1 MSTDMDDETRDQQTD
16 VDRPTSADRPAAPTN
31 GLDRLRDALKK
42 PRSRGQLTAAVLLA
56 VLGFASVVQVQAT
69 GEDDVYAGMR
79 QEDMLQLL
87 NSLAA
92 ASERAENEV
101 AQLEQTRSALRSN
114 TESRQAALE
123 TARQQANVLGILAGT
138 LPTVGPGVVVTVEDP
153 TGAVGI
159 DQLLNGLEELRDA
172 GAEAIEINDTVRVI
186 AQSSLEDGQNGVL
199 VDGQQLSA
207 PYTIEAIG
215 DSHTLG
221 RSMDF
226 DGGLTEEIEAVGGD
240 VRVEEV
246 NTVEIATTREPG
258 PSQYAEPTE
267 TE

>member
-1 MSTDMDDETRDQQTD
+1 
-16 VDRPTSADRPAAPTN
+16 
-31 GLDRLRDALKK
+31 
-42 PRSRGQLTAAVLLA
+42 
-56 VLGFASVVQVQAT
+56 
-69 GEDDVYAGMR
+69 
-79 QEDMLQLL
+79 MLQLL

-101 AQLEQTRSALRSN
+101 AQLEETRSSLRNN

-138 LPTVGPGVVVTVEDP
+138 LPTVGPGVVVTIEDP

-172 GAEAIEINDTVRVI
+172 GAEAIEINDTVRVV
-186 AQSSLEDGQNGVL
+186 AQTSLEDGENGIL

-215 DSHTLG
+215 DSHTLATVDGLRRRAHRRDRG
-221 RSMDF
+221 RGRQGARR
-226 DGGLTEEIEAVGGD
+226 GG
-240 VRVEEV
+240 
-246 NTVEIATTREPG
+246 
-258 PSQYAEPTE
+258 QYRRGRDHP
-267 TE
+267 

>member
-1 MSTDMDDETRDQQTD
+1 MSTDMDDQTRDQPGP
-16 VDRPTSADRPAAPTN
+16 PTT
-31 GLDRLRDALKK
+31 GLDRLREALRK
-42 PRSRGQLTAAVLLA
+42 PRARGQLIAALLLA

-69 GEDDVYAGMR
+69 GEDDAYAGMR

-101 AQLEQTRSALRSN
+101 AQLEQTRSSLRSN

-172 GAEAIEINDTVRVI
+172 GAEAMEINDTVRVV
-186 AQSSLEDGQNGVL
+186 AQTSLEDSQNGIL

-215 DSHTLG
+215 DSHTLA
-221 RSMDF
+221 RATEF
-226 DGGLTEEIEAVGGD
+226 DGGLTDEIETVGGE
-240 VRVEEV
+240 VRVKEV
-246 NTVEIATTREPG
+246 NNVEIATTREPG
-258 PSQYAEPTE
+258 PSQYAEPSE